1 MLSGSLERAMLL
13 LCVLAANGQE
23 AASEFCL
30 PCACSQMEV
39 DKVVR
44 ELDVHLCNDD
54 VELGQ
59 VRRLSLALWYACVD
73 PARGGNTGLCC
84 SGVPAAVPPCAPPG
98 SPYDIDYSRKVR
110 LRRPVQPLCL
120 LMVPGCGLDTLAC
133 AAAEGI
139 ACQRT
144 TSALQVQLK
153 PAENKLQLEVPLDP
167 AQPRP
172 QHGNPRP
179 RCSWTR

>member
-59 VRRLSLALWYACVD
+59 VRRLSLALWYACVR
-73 PARGGNTGLCC
+73 PRQRRETRGC
-84 SGVPAAVPPCAPPG
+84 AAQVCLLQFPLRPPG
-98 SPYDIDYSRKVR
+98 SP
-110 LRRPVQPLCL
+110 
-120 LMVPGCGLDTLAC
+120 
-133 AAAEGI
+133 
-139 ACQRT
+139 T
-144 TSALQVQLK
+144 T
-153 PAENKLQLEVPLDP
+153 
-167 AQPRP
+167 
-172 QHGNPRP
+172 
-179 RCSWTR
+179 